1 MLVSIKSPAERAS
14 FMMKLL
20 SKKRFVLLA
29 VLAGA
34 SLALACS
41 TPVFRYAIERWEAD
55 PYRLMVFT
63 NGELT
68 EEQQQIVDGFKS
80 YERYGYRQPPLL
92 VEQYDISTTS
102 SLPASVWAGIST
114 NRTAPGVAL
123 LYPDAMR
130 MDTVVWSDELTTNAL
145 NRIVMS
151 PARLETARRLLGGDS
166 AVWLLIKGSDAE
178 QNRTIREML
187 DTKLSE
193 LETTIQYNEDFL
205 TLAKEAGTEPPKL
218 KFSVLEVDRDDQ
230 QEALLMAM
238 LTRVSPDVAN
248 QSGPI
253 VVPVFGQG
261 RAAVLMM
268 DEYIAVQYIEN
279 VVKFLTGACSCEVKS
294 LNPGFDIFIP
304 VDWVGGITQEYVFD
318 AQLPPLSNPSAAM
331 GVLPADTNS
340 PARPIE
346 QRLDQME
353 KSETRLFGGVLGVF
367 TVAVLGALGFVTW
380 LLLRKHNDHESS

>member
-187 DTKLSE
+187 DAKLSE

-380 LLLRKHNDHESS
+380 LLLRKHSDHESS

>member
-1 MLVSIKSPAERAS
+1 
-14 FMMKLL
+14 MKNCP
-20 SKKRFVLLA
+20 KKRYILLTI
-29 VLAGA
+29 LAGA

-55 PYRLMVFT
+55 PYRLMVFI
-63 NGELT
+63 NGDLT
-68 EEQQQIVDGFKS
+68 EEQQQTVDGFKS

-187 DTKLSE
+187 DAKLSE

-367 TVAVLGALGFVTW
+367 TVAVLGGLGFATW
-380 LLLRKHNDHESS
+380 LLLRKHNGHESS

>member
-68 EEQQQIVDGFKS
+68 EEQQQVVDGFKA

-178 QNRTIREML
+178 QNRTIHEML
-187 DTKLSE
+187 DAKLSE

-218 KFSVLEVDRDDQ
+218 KFSILEIDRNDP

-318 AQLPPLSNPSAAM
+318 AQLPPLSNPSAAI

-346 QRLDQME
+346 QRLDQMG

-367 TVAVLGALGFVTW
+367 TVAVLGALGFATW

>member
-1 MLVSIKSPAERAS
+1 
-14 FMMKLL
+14 MKNCP
-20 SKKRFVLLA
+20 KKRYILLTI
-29 VLAGA
+29 LAGA

-55 PYRLMVFT
+55 PYRLMVFI
-63 NGELT
+63 NGDLT
-68 EEQQQIVDGFKS
+68 EEQQQTVDGFKS

-187 DTKLSE
+187 DAKLSE